1 MEARLVG
8 SDLGEDRVLTV
19 VLGGVGRPVVGLE
32 LRGWDEADLAVQS
45 SVVEPVDVLEGG
57 ELDVVEAPP
66 RSSTADELG
75 LVEPQAPV
83 RQTHVLDNGEEVV
96 TYNIPYRNSTL
107 SGEDLLNRIAECL
120 QRFGPR
126 NTDWIEGYLAG
137 LGYVVHRSN
146 IQRATRALELEDG
159 DHSD

>member
-1 MEARLVG
+1 MIDEVG
-8 SDLGEDRVLTV
+8 FFLESQPDNLQGSATRVRT
-19 VLGGVGRPVVGLE
+19 GGRGRPSIQIDPEFLE
-32 LRGWDEADLAVQS
+32 QAMQSHSNTELARA
-45 SVVEPVDVLEGG
+45 LGC
-57 ELDVVEAPP
+57 
-66 RSSTADELG
+66 STATVRRRQLELG

-96 TYNIPYRNSTL
+96 TYNVPYRNSTL